1 MLIKV
6 KIFLFLFLFFGGKN
20 CWIVIYFNVYL
31 DFIIIDDGEK
41 KIKKNNR
48 KKVYNDGNRRKIKG
62 LEYWLK

>member
-6 KIFLFLFLFFGGKN
+6 KIFLFVFFGGKN

-41 KIKKNNR
+41 KNKK
-48 KKVYNDGNRRKIKG
+48 K
-62 LEYWLK
+62 